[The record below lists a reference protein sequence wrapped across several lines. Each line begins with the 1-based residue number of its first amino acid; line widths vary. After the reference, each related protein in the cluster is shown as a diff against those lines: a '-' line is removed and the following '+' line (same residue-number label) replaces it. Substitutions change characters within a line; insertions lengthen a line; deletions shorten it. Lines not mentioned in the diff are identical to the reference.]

1 MFLMHK
7 NILEVDTYLVPIKKG
22 DIHTSY
28 NDIYVPLA
36 PPFTRM
42 LNNSVISSNKVSVI
56 YSYTGTIDICITG
69 TND

>member
-1 MFLMHK
+1 MHK

-42 LNNSVISSNKVSVI
+42 FNNSVISSNNTVKNGVLF
-56 YSYTGTIDICITG
+56 
-69 TND
+69 